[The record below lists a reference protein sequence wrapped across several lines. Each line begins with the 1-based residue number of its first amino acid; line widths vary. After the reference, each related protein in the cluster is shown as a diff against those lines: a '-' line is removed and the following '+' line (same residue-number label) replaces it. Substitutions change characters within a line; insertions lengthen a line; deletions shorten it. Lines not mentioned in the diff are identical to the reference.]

1 MEDFISD
8 YYMKIDLM
16 VVLVNI
22 ISSYKIYDFY
32 RNIKN

>member
-22 ISSYKIYDFY
+22 FSSYKIYDFY